1 MYIYLAEGETKLTVT
16 GRQTIPFPKIDT
28 STNIKIS
35 NTLKR
40 VDDWLIDNAVTEARI
55 RNDDYNLRQF
65 ENINRENITSSDKD
79 SAHLY
84 LFGIISERRAIHILR
99 NVSS

>member
-1 MYIYLAEGETKLTVT
+1 MYIYLAEGETKLTIM

-28 STNIKIS
+28 STNIKTS

-40 VDDWLIDNAVTEARI
+40 VDNWLIDNAVTEARI

-84 LFGIISERRAIHILR
+84 LFGIISERRAIHILK